1 MPYFSEYGKI
11 FRLCSLLNPFVPLHF
26 QACSHAQNVLNV
38 ADDADNSQ
46 RHQHGEASISNLLII
61 YHFQESFV
69 NPPVVLHNQDSSHR
83 HLMEGA
89 NDGLFLPV
97 ALNSSLKDRVAVL
110 RILERDT
117 LYGTLDLL
125 HVGCFSWKI

>member
-1 MPYFSEYGKI
+1 MLYFSEYGKI

-61 YHFQESFV
+61 YHFQEPLIV
-69 NPPVVLHNQDSSHR
+69 
-83 HLMEGA
+83 HL
-89 NDGLFLPV
+89 FI
-97 ALNSSLKDRVAVL
+97 S
-110 RILERDT
+110 
-117 LYGTLDLL
+117 
-125 HVGCFSWKI
+125 